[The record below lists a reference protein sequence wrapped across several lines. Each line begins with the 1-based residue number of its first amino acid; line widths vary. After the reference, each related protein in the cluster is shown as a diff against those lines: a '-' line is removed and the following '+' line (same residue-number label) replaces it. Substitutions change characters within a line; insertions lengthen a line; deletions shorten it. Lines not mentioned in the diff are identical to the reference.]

1 MSLWLKL
8 VSWICN
14 KWQQH
19 CVAPHNHFEVLDYT
33 WSTSSSVDLTV
44 DNNVICKYH
53 QNQRQREFILFD
65 ISINSTDYYSPWYL
79 TCLYFMEE
87 KQYTSPIVILQGMY
101 VEIEKTMYYKSKPY
115 ILTMNLCHC
124 IRFCD
129 YMH

>member
-19 CVAPHNHFEVLDYT
+19 CVAPHNHFEVLEYT
-33 WSTSSSVDLTV
+33 WSTSFRVDLSL

-53 QNQRQREFILFD
+53 QNERHLSFD
-65 ISINSTDYYSPWYL
+65 ISINSNDCYSPWYP